1 MLMNDTLKRL
11 LDLQNLDKEIME
23 LKREQQG
30 IVEKLRAEQFSY
42 QEVADKFSKS
52 TENKKQEEVDK
63 KKLELDI
70 QQAEEKIKKLEEQQ
84 SMVKKNKE
92 YQALSKEIKEAKEA
106 KNKAEEDLVAFLEE
120 IEEKQ
125 VDLEKQ
131 AKNVEEVK
139 AAFFVNA
146 KQAKEEV
153 AEFQTKI
160 KKYLLLRKEL
170 VKQINPKYI
179 SQYNNLYEKRAPNI
193 IVSANNNICG
203 GCNIS
208 IPVQVV
214 ADILNLKEEDDLI
227 ICENCGRILYVAE
240 NKE

>member
-1 MLMNDTLKRL
+1 MLMNDTLKKL

-30 IVEKLRAEQFSY
+30 IVEKLRAEQFNY

-70 QQAEEKIKKLEEQQ
+70 QQAEEKIKKLEKQQ

-125 VDLEKQ
+125 IDLEKQ
-131 AKNVEEVK
+131 AKNVEEIK
-139 AAFFVNA
+139 PRFSLMQN
-146 KQAKEEV
+146 KQ
-153 AEFQTKI
+153 
-160 KKYLLLRKEL
+160 KKKLPSFK
-170 VKQINPKYI
+170 PK
-179 SQYNNLYEKRAPNI
+179 
-193 IVSANNNICG
+193 
-203 GCNIS
+203 
-208 IPVQVV
+208 
-214 ADILNLKEEDDLI
+214 
-227 ICENCGRILYVAE
+227 
-240 NKE
+240 

>member
-1 MLMNDTLKRL
+1 M
-11 LDLQNLDKEIME
+11 
-23 LKREQQG
+23 
-30 IVEKLRAEQFSY
+30 
-42 QEVADKFSKS
+42 
-52 TENKKQEEVDK
+52 
-63 KKLELDI
+63 
-70 QQAEEKIKKLEEQQ
+70 
-84 SMVKKNKE
+84 
-92 YQALSKEIKEAKEA
+92 
-106 KNKAEEDLVAFLEE
+106 
-120 IEEKQ
+120 
-125 VDLEKQ
+125 
-131 AKNVEEVK
+131 
-139 AAFFVNA
+139 
-146 KQAKEEV
+146 
-153 AEFQTKI
+153 
-160 KKYLLLRKEL
+160 LRKEL